1 MNEFKTISDSKK
13 EFHLCFPFVIAPIY
27 RRITDELLVELHL
40 LKHQKSFIANNLFS
54 VGLTKVFNDFMQGY
68 RPEEHKTK
76 LFEALC
82 KCNGFDSNQIKKD
95 SQKTLN
101 EVNNQ
106 TLDGIEKYLK
116 DNTEEDVKNIFYSRL
131 SVIGVRTLVRT
142 SKDNASI
149 SSEDLD
155 KKTKFI
161 CEKLGFTVSRVDKDL
176 SVYNSNLGK
185 INQALEL
192 LREGVEREKRKKA
205 KSN

>member
-1 MNEFKTISDSKK
+1 
-13 EFHLCFPFVIAPIY
+13 
-27 RRITDELLVELHL
+27 
-40 LKHQKSFIANNLFS
+40 
-54 VGLTKVFNDFMQGY
+54 MQGY

>member
-40 LKHQKSFIANNLFS
+40 LKHQKSFIANNLFA
-54 VGLTKVFNDFMQGY
+54 VGLTKVFDDFMQGY